1 MNPQWS
7 SQDVI
12 TINRVEC
19 MVGLIE
25 PISLPVAK
33 DKRRRSPLLV
43 ALRSVELEIQG
54 EVCILPPSSIPSII
68 PNLQVFAILTG

>member
-19 MVGLIE
+19 MAGLIE

-43 ALRSVELEIQG
+43 ALRSVELKIQG
-54 EVCILPPSSIPSII
+54 EVCILHQYPASYPICKFSP
-68 PNLQVFAILTG
+68 F